1 MNDLHISFGD
11 LVTYGSYV
19 VSLTVAYYTLV
30 VRIVRLET
38 KSDQAEINF
47 SRIEASVLEIKQDIK
62 ELLKQN
68 RGQK

>member
-38 KSDQAEINF
+38 KAEQAEINF
-47 SRIEASVLEIKQDIK
+47 SRMEASLNEIKNDIK
-62 ELLKQN
+62 DLLKHN
-68 RGQK
+68 RG